1 VIFINKIN
9 LQIAEISKRHI
20 GKGIAI
26 IDPKIVEENNFIT
39 GQIIELTGNKKS
51 YVKLWSGSQEDYGSS
66 IIKIDGLTRYNI
78 GSGIGDT
85 ILIRKVSANNA
96 VKITLSSTQKLTIDG
111 LNEHMIDNYDG
122 RVFAVGDT
130 IMINTQ
136 FGNKLQLVVT
146 DSIPSSPVIITS
158 DTNFEL
164 GHMIK
169 APDLST
175 SRITYDDL
183 GGLKKEIRK
192 IREMIELPLRHPEL
206 FEKVGVAAPKGV
218 LLYGPPGTGKTLLAK
233 AVAGETNAY
242 FISVS
247 GPEIMGKYHGE
258 SEERLREI
266 FKKAEEHAPS
276 IIFIDEIDSIAPK
289 REEVTGEVER
299 RVVSQLLT
307 LMDGINNRGK
317 VIVIAATNRQDSID
331 SALRRPGRFDKEIEI
346 GVPNYEER
354 AEILNIHMNGVPIDD
369 KVELNNIA
377 KKTHGFVG
385 ADLQMLVKEAALNS
399 MRRMLPQINMDD
411 DKISSS
417 ILKKIKITENDFD
430 CALKEI
436 KPSALREILIQIPYI
451 SWNDV
456 GGLDEI
462 KNELREVIEL
472 PIKHEDAFLH
482 VGAKQVKGILMHGP
496 PGTGKTLLAKAI
508 ANLTQSN
515 FISIKGPE
523 LLSKWVGE
531 SERGIREIFR
541 KARQASPCIIF
552 FDEIDSIIPKRNMTS
567 SSNVTEKV
575 VSQILTEID
584 GLEEL
589 HDVLIIGATNR
600 LDIIDPALLR
610 PGRFDRIIEVPNPNH
625 KDREN
630 IFKIHT
636 KNKPIDKNVNLNKLA
651 ELTNKFNGAEIASV
665 CDRSAILALKRYL
678 NNPQGIINNIVI
690 TQNDFMHSI
699 DAINSAKAKN
709 LQSGQINLI

>member
-85 ILIRKVSANNA
+85 ISIRKVSANNA

-233 AVAGETNAY
+233 A
-242 FISVS
+242 
-247 GPEIMGKYHGE
+247 
-258 SEERLREI
+258 
-266 FKKAEEHAPS
+266 
-276 IIFIDEIDSIAPK
+276 
-289 REEVTGEVER
+289 
-299 RVVSQLLT
+299 
-307 LMDGINNRGK
+307 
-317 VIVIAATNRQDSID
+317 
-331 SALRRPGRFDKEIEI
+331 
-346 GVPNYEER
+346 
-354 AEILNIHMNGVPIDD
+354 
-369 KVELNNIA
+369 
-377 KKTHGFVG
+377 
-385 ADLQMLVKEAALNS
+385 
-399 MRRMLPQINMDD
+399 
-411 DKISSS
+411 
-417 ILKKIKITENDFD
+417 
-430 CALKEI
+430 
-436 KPSALREILIQIPYI
+436 
-451 SWNDV
+451 
-456 GGLDEI
+456 
-462 KNELREVIEL
+462 
-472 PIKHEDAFLH
+472 
-482 VGAKQVKGILMHGP
+482 
-496 PGTGKTLLAKAI
+496 I

-541 KARQASPCIIF
+541 KARQASPCVIF

-699 DAINSAKAKN
+699 DAINSVKAKN
-709 LQSGQINLI
+709 LQSSQINLI